1 MVSKLLVI
9 ALSMILVSSQIIQ
22 IRLKGDLLRRTVMR
36 ENHPYGLGSTPPDE
50 ILALISGALAGEPQ
64 TTESECRSE

>member
-22 IRLKGDLLRRTVMR
+22 IRLKGDLRRTVMR